1 VNGVVALALLALLSL
16 GILRA
21 AASSEASQRAAR
33 LREVRRTLHAA
44 EDPGKSAEEFFALAA
59 DFVNGRLAVGGGAG
73 STRDMLDSSR
83 VSPEIRAAIH
93 ALLDQADE
101 ARYAAGHGVSLDRE
115 IRHTYIQQLKKF
127 DAQV

>member
-1 VNGVVALALLALLSL
+1 MLTLLSVGL
-16 GILRA
+16 IRA

-44 EDPGKSAEEFFALAA
+44 EDPNKSAEEFFALAA
-59 DFVNGRLAVGGGAG
+59 DFINNRLAVAGGTGT
-73 STRDMLDSSR
+73 TRDMLESSR
-83 VSPEIRAAIH
+83 VSTETRTAIL

-101 ARYAAGHGVSLDRE
+101 VRYAAGHGTSLDRE
-115 IRHTYIQQLKKF
+115 ARHTYIQQLKKF